1 MSSTYIAYFGA
12 RLLIYREMMC
22 KSAVILPII
31 LSAVIGT
38 TLSRLACGVGL

>member
-1 MSSTYIAYFGA
+1 MSSTYIAYIGA

-31 LSAVIGT
+31 LSAVGMV
-38 TLSRLACGVGL
+38 LVYRLACGVGL